1 LSSNRVINVLLRE
14 STHPEFADGTG
25 EDLMLLQLLLWI
37 AGITSFTFFGAW
49 YARKYQ
55 KPDALIG
62 LYVLFV
68 AISQITAAKIAS
80 YDLGF
85 VVVSAPAAVLV
96 YSVTYLFTDI
106 VNEKFGRH
114 EVHRMIFIAF
124 ITQVAMVFFIWL
136 ATRLSPAP
144 FWENQEMWETVF
156 TLVPRITVAS
166 WVAFLISENLDA
178 WIFDVFR
185 KWTKGRHLWARNAI
199 SSVPAL
205 TIDTFIF
212 VTLAF
217 VGTMPLWTLIEG
229 QLLTK
234 WLVGLVNIPFMYA
247 NRWVLF
253 GFMRGGQSAGR
264 ALTGSVE

>member
-1 LSSNRVINVLLRE
+1 
-14 STHPEFADGTG
+14 
-25 EDLMLLQLLLWI
+25 MLLQLILWI
-37 AGITSFTFFGAW
+37 AGITSFTLFGAW
-49 YARKYQ
+49 YARRFQ

-106 VNEKFGRH
+106 VNERFGRR

-124 ITQVAMVFFIWL
+124 VTQVAMLFFIWL
-136 ATRLSPAP
+136 ATELAPAP
-144 FWENQEMWETVF
+144 FWENQQMWETVF

-166 WVAFLISENLDA
+166 WVAFLVSENLDA
-178 WIFDVFR
+178 WVFDLFKKLTR
-185 KWTKGRHLWARNAI
+185 GRHLWARNVI

-217 VGTMPLWTLIEG
+217 VGTMPLWSLIEG

-234 WLVGLVNIPFMYA
+234 WLVGLVNVPFMYA

-253 GFMRGGQSAGR
+253 GFIGGGEGVGR
-264 ALTGSVE
+264 VATGSVD